1 MPYVDRDPQGRIVGV
16 FAVEQYEGQEFVEG
30 GASVEVAPATTA
42 QQIAELERQSGA
54 PKWMRALAL
63 GLMEKEAVTQGAT
76 QGLNATQ
83 SISLLRAGNPGY
95 RRLKEID
102 EQITALE
109 AQL

>member
-1 MPYVDRDPQGRIVGV
+1 MTV
-16 FAVEQYEGQEFVEG
+16 
-30 GASVEVAPATTA
+30 SVVNLQTGEVSQRELTPEEVAANPPSPPPTPA

-54 PKWMRALAL
+54 PKWMRALAI
-63 GLMEKEAVTQGAT
+63 GLMEKEAIAQGAA
-76 QGLNATQ
+76 QGLTAVQ
-83 SISLLRAGNPGY
+83 SVAVLRAGNPGY

>member
-1 MPYVDRDPQGRIVGV
+1 MSIITVNVQTGEVTQRELTP
-16 FAVEQYEGQEFVEG
+16 E
-30 GASVEVAPATTA
+30 EVAALPPPPPPPTPAE
-42 QQIAELERQSGA
+42 QIAELERQSGA

-63 GLMEKEAVTQGAT
+63 GLMEKEAVTQGAA
-76 QGLNATQ
+76 QGLSPEQ
-83 SISLLRAGNPGY
+83 SITLLRAGNPGY